1 MKPVCH
7 RVDFNDTVDDFR
19 LGLEDMGEKILGDT
33 HAVMPHNT
41 VSKEFEFIKKIRPRD
56 PSFNLEQIKQTAVNF
71 HIDDLCRIP
80 SAPSIFWRGEEKTA
94 V

>member
-19 LGLEDMGEKILGDT
+19 LGLEDMGEKILTDT
-33 HAVMPHNT
+33 YADMLHKT
-41 VSKEFEFIKKIRPRD
+41 VSKEFEFIKQMRSRD
-56 PSFNLEQIKQTAVNF
+56 RSFNLEQIKQTAINF
-71 HIDDLCRIP
+71 HIDDLRRIP